1 MGIFIEVNAPF
12 HPLTQGKWPASLLLF
27 LTPLGLE
34 GQEEDRRQAGGILLW
49 LTLSWGFKLRGP
61 APV

>member
-34 GQEEDRRQAGGILLW
+34 AQEEDRRQAGGILLW